1 MAGQRVCRTIDEK
14 HAVGGAGRA
23 FMDRAAAGGTRVSR
37 GFFARIA
44 VIAGL
49 LLAAGLLCA
58 GPSAANHQPAPAA
71 PLARGDDGSA
81 GPTINLQIV
90 GGLAGV
96 TQYTAY
102 EQPFWEREIT
112 ERSGG
117 RITAN
122 IRPLDAGGLR
132 AEETLQ
138 LMRLGVVPFGTASL
152 SRVSSDDPELNAFD
166 LPVLNPDMGTLRR
179 TVGATRQHLADYLLQ
194 RYDIVL
200 LAVYAYPAQVIF
212 CTKPFS
218 GLDDLVG
225 RKVRTSSVGQA
236 ELMAGLGAVPV
247 LLPFAEIVPA
257 LKSGV
262 AECAIT
268 GTLSGYEIGLPGIAT
283 HVHSMAISW
292 GLSFFGANRAAWNAV
307 PADLQGVIREGVADL
322 ERRVWLQADSDT
334 KRGLACNSGGATCGE
349 IVGEM
354 TLVPTSPKDAARR
367 ERLLERVVIPRWI
380 MRCGPSC
387 ARAWNTY
394 LAPVHG
400 IHAETE

>member
-1 MAGQRVCRTIDEK
+1 MALLTMALLTMDLAGPPQALADHVPGGPATTGNT
-14 HAVGGAGRA
+14 GGA
-23 FMDRAAAGGTRVSR
+23 TV
-37 GFFARIA
+37 
-44 VIAGL
+44 
-49 LLAAGLLCA
+49 
-58 GPSAANHQPAPAA
+58 
-71 PLARGDDGSA
+71 
-81 GPTINLQIV
+81 NLQIV

-96 TQYTAY
+96 TQYTGY
-102 EQPFWEREIT
+102 EQPFWEKEIT

-117 RITAN
+117 RITAT

-152 SRVSSDDPELNAFD
+152 SRVSSDDPELNAVD
-166 LPVLNPDMGTLRR
+166 LPVLNPDMATLRK
-179 TVGATRQHLADYLLQ
+179 TVQATREHLADYLLK

-200 LAVYAYPAQVIF
+200 LAIYTYPAQVIF
-212 CTKPFS
+212 CTQPFS

-257 LKSGV
+257 LKAGV

-268 GTLSGYEIGLPGIAT
+268 GTLSGYEIGLPGTAT
-283 HVHSMAISW
+283 YVHTMAISW
-292 GLSFFGANRAAWNAV
+292 GVSFFGANRAAWEAI
-307 PADLQGVIREGVADL
+307 PPDLQGVIREGLGDL
-322 ERRVWLQADSDT
+322 ERRVWIQADTDT
-334 KRGLACNSGGATCGE
+334 KRGLACNSGTATCGDV
-349 IVGEM
+349 VGDM

-367 ERLLERVVIPRWI
+367 EKLLERVVIPRWI
-380 MRCGPSC
+380 LRCGARC
-387 ARAWNTY
+387 AQAWNTY

-400 IHAETE
+400 LRAEQE